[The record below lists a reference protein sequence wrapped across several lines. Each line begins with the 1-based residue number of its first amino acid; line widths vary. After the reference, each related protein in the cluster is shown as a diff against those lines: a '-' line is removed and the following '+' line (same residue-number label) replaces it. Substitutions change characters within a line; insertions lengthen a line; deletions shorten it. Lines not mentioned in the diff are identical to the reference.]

1 MLSICCNI
9 RIKSWGNR
17 KTFWESIINKYNW
30 KEIDSLS
37 EKVDLKKFEEN
48 NLTIAFNI
56 LYTKKEKIYPAYVSK
71 NTK

>member
-1 MLSICCNI
+1 MLSIHCNI

-30 KEIDSLS
+30 KEIDSPS
-37 EKVDLKKFEEN
+37 EKVDWKKFEKN

-56 LYTKKEKIYPAYVSK
+56 LYAKKEKMYPAYVSK